1 MRGIGGIGLSLLMLL
16 AIASAAPALAQGQRI
31 GQIKTAT
38 GQAFIVR
45 GEARLP
51 AKVGDP
57 VYESDTIETGAPGST
72 IGITFIDNTVFSTGP
87 ETQVALSQFRFDS
100 SNFKGEML
108 ADVKK
113 GSLSVVSGDITRST
127 PGAMKIKTPT
137 AILGVSGTTFAVK
150 VY

>member
-1 MRGIGGIGLSLLMLL
+1 MKRIAFIGLVSLLL
-16 AIASAAPALAQGQRI
+16 AFALMPAALAQGQRI

-38 GQAFIVR
+38 GEAFIRR

-51 AKVGDP
+51 ARVGDP
-57 VYESDTIETGAPGST
+57 VYESDAIETGATGSA
-72 IGITFIDNTVFSTGP
+72 IGLTFVDGTVFSTGP

-100 SNFKGEML
+100 GSSKGEML

-113 GSLSVVSGDITRST
+113 GTLSVVSGEITHST

>member
-1 MRGIGGIGLSLLMLL
+1 MLGFGRIGL
-16 AIASAAPALAQGQRI
+16 IALFLSAVAVAGPVLAQGQRI
-31 GQIKTAT
+31 GQIKTLS
-38 GQAFIVR
+38 GQAVVVR
-45 GEARLP
+45 GGERLP

-57 VYESDTIETGAPGST
+57 VYESDMIETGAPGST

-87 ETQVALSQFRFDS
+87 ETQLALSQFRFDS
-100 SNFKGEML
+100 SNFRGEML

-127 PGAMKIKTPT
+127 PGAMKIRTPT
-137 AILGVSGTTFAVK
+137 AVLGVSGTTFAVK

>member
-1 MRGIGGIGLSLLMLL
+1 MRGAQRIGFLALLL
-16 AIASAAPALAQGQRI
+16 AAAAVATPSLAQGQRI

-38 GQAFIVR
+38 GEAFITR
-45 GEARLP
+45 GGARLP
-51 AKVGDP
+51 AKIGDP
-57 VYESDTIETGAPGST
+57 VYESDVIETGPAGST
-72 IGITFIDNTVFSTGP
+72 IGLTFIDNTVFSTGP
-87 ETQVALSQFRFDS
+87 ETQVSLSQFRFDS
-100 SNFKGEML
+100 NNFRGEML

>member
-1 MRGIGGIGLSLLMLL
+1 MRRVRCTAFVTVFAAVVAL
-16 AIASAAPALAQGQRI
+16 AAPAMAQGQRI

-38 GQAFIVR
+38 GQAFVVR

-51 AKVGDP
+51 AKIGDP
-57 VYESDTIETGAPGST
+57 VYESDVIETGAPGSA

-87 ETQVALSQFRFDS
+87 ETQIALSQFRFDS
-100 SNFKGEML
+100 NNFKGEML

-113 GSLSVVSGDITRST
+113 GTLNVVSGDITRST

>member
-1 MRGIGGIGLSLLMLL
+1 MRRIGPLALVVLLLL
-16 AIASAAPALAQGQRI
+16 TAIATPALADGQRI

-38 GQAFIVR
+38 GEAFIVR
-45 GEARLP
+45 GGTRLP
-51 AKVGDP
+51 AKIGDP
-57 VYESDTIETGAPGST
+57 IYENDAIETGTAGSA
-72 IGITFIDNTVFSTGP
+72 IGLTFIDNTVFSTGP

-100 SNFKGEML
+100 SNSRGEML

-113 GSLSVVSGDITRST
+113 GSLSVVSGDITHST

>member
-1 MRGIGGIGLSLLMLL
+1 MKRIAFIGLVSLLL
-16 AIASAAPALAQGQRI
+16 AFALMPAALAQGQRI

-38 GQAFIVR
+38 GEAFIRR

-57 VYESDTIETGAPGST
+57 VYESDAIETGATGSA
-72 IGITFIDNTVFSTGP
+72 IGLTFVDGTVFSTGS

-100 SNFKGEML
+100 GSSKGEML

-113 GSLSVVSGDITRST
+113 GTLSVVSGEITHST